1 MRQYPTIESVNQ
13 PQACK
18 LFLMQ
23 CPLSPEVTALLAC
36 PVTMQPLH
44 FAIESERAKLP
55 SEYFPEG
62 AFLTQDGRLAYPVR
76 DGFPVLLASEA
87 VAPSEN

>member
-1 MRQYPTIESVNQ
+1 
-13 PQACK
+13 
-18 LFLMQ
+18 MQ
-23 CPLSPEVTALLAC
+23 CPLSPEVTALLVC

-55 SEYFPEG
+55 SEHFPEG

-76 DGFPVLLASEA
+76 DGFPVLLAAEA
-87 VAPSEN
+87 VVPSEN